1 MMSMRERRFFHL
13 AGQAMPLIAEHQA
26 ECPEA
31 QPKLSEIFTSAG
43 GGARLWGQEIP
54 GWLMGAGCGE
64 SLHQGSA
71 WGAFAGWYSPSSHTI
86 RVWVALMRTVQ

>member
-1 MMSMRERRFFHL
+1 MGVGRGEVLLGGRGTEKKHFSNKAL
-13 AGQAMPLIAEHQA
+13 P
-26 ECPEA
+26 

-64 SLHQGSA
+64 SA
-71 WGAFAGWYSPSSHTI
+71 WGAFAGWYSPSSHTV